1 MITINRDMRK
11 ILFTVFLMIIS
22 VSSEGQIAKWLI
34 PPMYDN
40 IHMANG
46 EKLIITDSLNK
57 KIIWS
62 QTGKRLSMTE
72 DQIHSFEEGYGV
84 TIKRGTGIITG
95 FYDKNGKF
103 TSLSG
108 CNATFSMPY
117 FSNQHLLV
125 QEGYYYRFVN
135 LDGEIGVVEY
145 AKAYPFSNGYASC
158 QAFTNLQKKKET
170 YNLLLSKDNDPIS
183 FSFGGKQFDND
194 DIEFISSVNDESI
207 GFVVAKRKLYYFNGK
222 DRSLTPVFAKKDE
235 TNIKNQAKVEYD
247 ISSSLSYE
255 SDSVTI
261 LQAKAGKKDF
271 VQIKF
276 NQIWIPLSIKLTD
289 GEYVYEKNIKT
300 KTTYDSPLR
309 LVKNYEKCGI
319 VCDGKEILPPQLD
332 DLITCFD
339 DKAFVRLSGKCGML
353 QVLKDEDFK
362 ITINKGDKI
371 DFKHQKKET
380 TIRLD
385 LPKIISAYNTRI
397 EVDPKSGCEV
407 DMTSGEKKD
416 TEFGNYILYNC
427 VLNFP
432 QSLPDEMYGDERND
446 IIYPIQIVYD
456 GLKSPIMPFKVKAWH
471 HKYINVDVNDSE
483 ISMHQG
489 TLSFTFNINPE
500 RDPGEAVYPM
510 NIIVKTDSSQYVPEK
525 ISETRYRCK
534 ISELNE
540 GINNVVIQ
548 IMEEGCPPTSS
559 SFEVTY
565 TKPSAKTAS
574 KSAVKEGVAIR
585 KKTTKTPANPTPYL
599 PT

>member
-1 MITINRDMRK
+1 MNK
-11 ILFTVFLMIIS
+11 KLILGLIIFATAS
-22 VSSEGQIAKWLI
+22 NIDAQIAKWLI

-46 EKLIITDSLNK
+46 EKLIITDSLDK

-62 QTGKRLSMTE
+62 QTGKRLAMTE

-84 TIKRGTGIITG
+84 AIKRGTGVITG

-103 TSLSG
+103 TPLSG
-108 CNATFSMPY
+108 CSATYSMPY

-125 QEGYYYRFVN
+125 QEGYFYRFVN
-135 LDGEIGVVEY
+135 PEGEIGVGQF

-158 QAFTNLQKKKET
+158 QAYANLQKRKDPF
-170 YNLLLSKDNDPIS
+170 NLLISKDNEQIF
-183 FSFGGKQFDND
+183 FSYGGKQFDND
-194 DIEFISSVNDESI
+194 DIEFISSVNDEDI
-207 GFVVAKRKLYYFNGK
+207 GFVVAKHKLYYFNGK

-247 ISSSLSYE
+247 ISLSLSYV
-255 SDSVTI
+255 SDSVTV
-261 LQAKAGKKDF
+261 LQAKGGKKDII
-271 VQIKF
+271 QIKF
-276 NQIWIPLSIKLTD
+276 NQIMIPLSIKLAD
-289 GEYVYEKNIKT
+289 GEYIYKKNT
-300 KTTYDSPLR
+300 KTRTTYESPLR
-309 LVKNYEKCGI
+309 LVKNDEKCGI
-319 VCDGKEILPPQLD
+319 VWDGKEILPPQLD

-339 DKAFVRLSGKCGML
+339 DKAFVRLSSKCGMF

-427 VLNFP
+427 VLSIP
-432 QSLPDEMYGDERND
+432 KSLPDEMYGDERND
-446 IIYPIQIVYD
+446 IMYPIQVIYD
-456 GLKSPIMPFKVKAWH
+456 GLRSPIIPFKVKAWH
-471 HKYINVDVNDSE
+471 YKYINVDVNDSE
-483 ISMHQG
+483 TSIHQG
-489 TLSFTFNINPE
+489 TLSFTFNINAE
-500 RDPGEAVYPM
+500 RNPGEAVYPTS
-510 NIIVKTDSSQYVPEK
+510 IIIKTDSSQYVPEK

-534 ISELNE
+534 ISALNE
-540 GINNVVIQ
+540 GINNVVVQ
-548 IMEEGCPPTSS
+548 ILEEGCPPTSFP
-559 SFEVTY
+559 FEVIY
-565 TKPSAKTAS
+565 TKPSAKTGS
-574 KSAVKEGVAIR
+574 KPAVKEGVAIK
-585 KKTTKTPANPTPYL
+585 KKTIKTHVTPTPHL
-599 PT
+599 DI

>member
-1 MITINRDMRK
+1 MNK
-11 ILFTVFLMIIS
+11 KLILGLAIFATTSNIK
-22 VSSEGQIAKWLI
+22 GQIAKWLI

-46 EKLIITDSLNK
+46 EKLIITDSLDK

-62 QTGKRLSMTE
+62 QSGKRLSMTE

-84 TIKRGTGIITG
+84 TIKRGTGVITG

-108 CNATFSMPY
+108 CSATYSMPY
-117 FSNQHLLV
+117 FSDQHLLV

-135 LDGEIGVVEY
+135 PEGKIGVGQF

-170 YNLLLSKDNDPIS
+170 YNLLLSKDNEQIS
-183 FSFGGKQFDND
+183 FLYNEKQFDND
-194 DIEFISSVNDESI
+194 DIEFISSINDENI
-207 GFVVAKRKLYYFNGK
+207 GFVVAKHRLYYFNGK
-222 DRSLTPVFAKKDE
+222 DRSLAPVFAKKDE
-235 TNIKNQAKVEYD
+235 TNIKNQAKLEYD

-271 VQIKF
+271 IQIKF
-276 NQIWIPLSIKLTD
+276 NQIWIPLSIKLAD
-289 GEYVYEKNIKT
+289 GEYIYKKNTKT
-300 KTTYDSPLR
+300 KTTYESPLR
-309 LVKNYEKCGI
+309 LVKNDEKCGI
-319 VCDGKEILPPQLD
+319 VWDGKEILPPQLD

-385 LPKIISAYNTRI
+385 LPRIISAYNTRI

-407 DMTSGEKKD
+407 DMTSGEKKN
-416 TEFGNYILYNC
+416 TEFGNYILYDC
-427 VLNFP
+427 VLSIP
-432 QSLPDEMYGDERND
+432 KSLPDEMYGDERND
-446 IIYPIQIVYD
+446 ILYPIQIVYD
-456 GLKSPIMPFKVKAWH
+456 DLRSPIIPFKVKAWH
-471 HKYINVDVNDSE
+471 YKYLNVAINDSE
-483 ISMHQG
+483 TSIHQG
-489 TLSFTFNINPE
+489 TLSFTFNINAD
-500 RDPGEAVYPM
+500 RNPGEAVYPTSV
-510 NIIVKTDSSQYVPEK
+510 NIKTDSLQYDLEK

-534 ISELNE
+534 VYALNE
-540 GINNVVIQ
+540 GINNVVVQ
-548 IMEEGCPPTSS
+548 ILEEGCPPTS
-559 SFEVTY
+559 FPLEVTY
-565 TKPSAKTAS
+565 TKPSAKTGN
-574 KSAVKEGVAIR
+574 KPAVKEGVAIK
-585 KKTTKTPANPTPYL
+585 KKTIKTPATSTPHL
-599 PT
+599 DI